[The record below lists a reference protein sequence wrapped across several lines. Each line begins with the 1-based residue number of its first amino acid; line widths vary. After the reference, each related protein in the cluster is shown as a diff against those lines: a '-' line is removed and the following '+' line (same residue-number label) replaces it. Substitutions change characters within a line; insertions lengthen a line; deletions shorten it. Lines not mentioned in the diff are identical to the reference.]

1 MVNRRRRLKLR
12 AGSGVCPIMKT
23 AMMIPGVLCVLIGLL
38 WIGQGAGAIDW
49 PQSSFM
55 IRQTQW
61 AYYGAALAALGV
73 ALLWHAR
80 R

>member
-1 MVNRRRRLKLR
+1 
-12 AGSGVCPIMKT
+12 MKT
-23 AMMIPGVLCVLIGLL
+23 AFLILGIIATLIGLL
-38 WIGQGAGAIDW
+38 WIGQGSGYVNW

-61 AYYGAALAALGV
+61 AYYGACLAVVGLFVIGFS
-73 ALLWHAR
+73 R

>member
-1 MVNRRRRLKLR
+1 MR
-12 AGSGVCPIMKT
+12 T
-23 AMMIPGVLCVLIGLL
+23 AFLILGIIAVLIGVL
-38 WIGQGAGAIDW
+38 WIGQGTGILAW

-61 AYYGAALAALGV
+61 AYYGAVLAALGAV
-73 ALLWHAR
+73 LIWRGR